1 MREILC
7 LTTYPPRQCGIATFS
22 DDLIRSIH
30 QKFGQSYSVKV
41 CAVESSSEQHTYNS
55 IVKYK
60 LNTSEK
66 SEFQSLAD
74 TINQDSEIDLI
85 LIQHEFGL
93 FKENQAAFLTML
105 GRIKKPV
112 LVVFH
117 TVLSKP
123 ETVFRNY
130 VRSIASSCPM
140 IVVMTQTSS
149 QILQQEYGI
158 DARHI
163 TVIQHGTHLV
173 SHQDKKK
180 LKKRYNLSGRRVL
193 STFGL
198 LGDGKSI
205 ETTLDALPSIVRK
218 NPTVLFLIIG
228 KTHPSIVKTEGE
240 TYRQILENK
249 IVALNLSEHV
259 RFVNEYLDLPT
270 LLEYLQLTDVY
281 LFTSCDPNQ
290 AVSGTFVYALSCGC
304 PIIATPIPHA
314 LELLS
319 DRSGLIFDFKNSE
332 QLAIATNRLLA
343 NEGSRAKMRIAGLQ
357 KIMATA
363 WENSAIA
370 HTLLF
375 DQTIGSQD
383 SLHYSLPPIN
393 TAHIRRMSNHFG
405 IIQFSKGNRPDLE
418 TGYTIDDNARALT
431 ATCEAFNVTG
441 EIALKKYIR
450 NCLDFITFCQQ
461 PDGSF
466 LNYVDSDRQFTGQND
481 EVLLDDSNGR
491 TIYSLGHFVAH
502 GAALPKQW
510 TLDAQAMILRALPRL
525 HTIYSPRSIAFILKG
540 LCDYSLNYPSDET
553 SALIKLLADRLV
565 EYYKKQAGPE
575 WHWFEA
581 SLTYDNSVLPESL
594 LYAYRTIGEPRYKEV
609 AKESFDFLL
618 GLIFNHEGIHVV
630 SNDGWLLKG
639 EERKRYGEQPIDVA
653 SAVMVLTTFYD
664 EFSEAKYLALRTHA
678 FNWFLGDNHLH
689 QIIYNPATGGCYDGL
704 EEHNVNLN
712 QGAESTVCYLLARL
726 AMEKKFAHSVV
737 EFWISPTAGR
747 SENPPNTTPS
757 SISSIPSD

>member
-1 MREILC
+1 MREVLC
-7 LTTYPPRQCGIATFS
+7 ITTYPPRQCGIATFS
-22 DDLIRSIH
+22 DDLTRSIH

-41 CAVESSSEQHTYNS
+41 CAIESSSEQHAYNS

-60 LNTSEK
+60 LNTSKK
-66 SEFQSLAD
+66 SEFRSLAD
-74 TINQDSEIDLI
+74 TINPDCEIELVLI
-85 LIQHEFGL
+85 EHEFGL
-93 FKENQAAFLTML
+93 FKENEAEFLTML

-112 LVVFH
+112 ITVFH

-123 ETVFRNY
+123 EAFLREY
-130 VRSIASSCPM
+130 VRQIASACRM

-158 DARHI
+158 DADRI

-173 SHQDKKK
+173 SHRDKKS
-180 LKKRYNLSGRRVL
+180 LKKKYDLSGRRVL

-198 LGDGKSI
+198 LSEGKSI
-205 ETTLDALPSIVRK
+205 ETTLDALPAIVCK

-228 KTHPSIVKTEGE
+228 KTHPTVVKADGE
-240 TYRQILENK
+240 KYREMLEAK
-249 IVALNLSEHV
+249 VATLNLGSHV
-259 RFVNEYLDLPT
+259 RFVNAYLELTT
-270 LLEYLQLTDVY
+270 LLEYLQLTDIY
-281 LFTSCDPNQ
+281 LFTSSDPNQ

-319 DRSGLIFDFKNSE
+319 DHSGLIFDFKDSAK
-332 QLAIATNRLLA
+332 LADATNRLLA
-343 NEGSRAKMRIAGLQ
+343 NEGLRFKMRIAGLQ

-375 DQTIGSQD
+375 DKIIGCPD

-393 TAHIRRMSNHFG
+393 TDHIRRMSKHFG

-418 TGYTIDDNARALT
+418 TGYTLDDNARALT

-441 EIALKKYIR
+441 EATLKKHIR
-450 NCLDFITFCQQ
+450 DYLTFIAYCQQ

-466 LNYVDSDRQFTGQND
+466 LNYVDSDRQFTAQND
-481 EVLLDDSNGR
+481 EVHLDDSNGR
-491 TIYSLGHFVAH
+491 AIYALGHFIAH
-502 GAALPKQW
+502 GTAFPEQW
-510 TLDAQAMILRALPRL
+510 TLDAQAVILRALPRL
-525 HTIYSPRSIAFILKG
+525 HAIHSPRSIAFILKG
-540 LCDYSLNYPSDET
+540 LCDYSMKYPSDEIVT
-553 SALIKLLADRLV
+553 LIKLLADRLV
-565 EYYKKQAGPE
+565 EYYRQHTSPKWQ
-575 WHWFEA
+575 WFEA

-594 LYAYRTIGEPRYKEV
+594 LYTYRVIRDQRYKEV

-618 GLIFNHEGIHVV
+618 SLIFTHESINVV

-639 EERKRYGEQPIDVA
+639 SDSKQYGEQPIDVA
-653 SAVMVLTTFYD
+653 SAVMVLTTFYN
-664 EFSEAKYLALRTHA
+664 EFGEATYLTRRTHA
-678 FNWFLGDNHLH
+678 FNWFLGNNHLH

-712 QGAESTVCYLLARL
+712 QGSESTVCYLLARVV
-726 AMEKKFAHSVV
+726 MEQDLQIF
-737 EFWISPTAGR
+737 
-747 SENPPNTTPS
+747 
-757 SISSIPSD
+757 